1 MDRTSHLEELLSI
14 VALTHSFQQI
24 RRRIYATGENRFEN
38 DAEHS
43 FQLAFIAWY
52 LIEKEGLALNKEK
65 ALIYALCHD
74 IVEVYAGDVFFHR
87 TAEEEQKKVTLER
100 EAAEK
105 LSEIYPDFPA
115 LTDTLRAYEEKSDPE
130 SKFIYALDKLLPI
143 FNIMLDQGR
152 SWQLNDVSLEKLYE
166 GKHAKIAHDPIIQEY
181 FVLIVAVLKKNPNL
195 FIKKD

>member
-1 MDRTSHLEELLSI
+1 MDRTSHFEELLSI

-52 LIEKEGLALNKEK
+52 LIEKEGLTLNKEK

-87 TAEEEQKKVTLER
+87 TAEEEQKKVNLER

-105 LSEIYPDFPA
+105 LAEIYPDFPA

-181 FVLIVAVLKKNPNL
+181 FILIVAVLKKNPNL

>member
-52 LIEKEGLALNKEK
+52 LIEKEGLALSKEK

-87 TAEEEQKKVTLER
+87 TAEEEQKKVNLER

-105 LSEIYPDFPA
+105 LAEIYPDFPA

-152 SWQLNDVSLEKLYE
+152 SWQLNDISLEKLYE
-166 GKHAKIAHDPIIQEY
+166 GKHAKIAHDPVIQEY
-181 FVLIVAVLKKNPNL
+181 FILIVAVLKKNPNL

>member
-1 MDRTSHLEELLSI
+1 

-52 LIEKEGLALNKEK
+52 LIEKEGLALSKEK
-65 ALIYALCHD
+65 SLMYALCHD

-87 TAEEEQKKVTLER
+87 TAEEEQKKVNLER

-115 LTDTLRAYEEKSDPE
+115 LTDTLRAYEEKSDSE

-152 SWQLNDVSLEKLYE
+152 SWQLHDLTLEKLYE
-166 GKHAKIAHDPIIQEY
+166 GKHAKIAKDPIIQEY
-181 FVLIVAVLKKNPNL
+181 FILIVAVLKKNPNL

>member
-1 MDRTSHLEELLSI
+1 MDRTSHLEELLSL

-24 RRRIYATGENRFEN
+24 RRRIYATGEDRFEN

-43 FQLAFIAWY
+43 FQLAFVAWY

-65 ALIYALCHD
+65 VLTYALCHD

-87 TAEEEQKKVTLER
+87 SAAEEQKKVDLER

-105 LSEIYPDFPA
+105 LSEMYPDFPA

-152 SWQLNDVSLEKLYE
+152 SWQLNDISLEKLYE
-166 GKHAKIAHDPIIQEY
+166 GKHAKIAHDPVIQEY
-181 FVLIVAVLKKNPNL
+181 FILIVAVLKKNPNL
-195 FIKKD
+195 FIKKN